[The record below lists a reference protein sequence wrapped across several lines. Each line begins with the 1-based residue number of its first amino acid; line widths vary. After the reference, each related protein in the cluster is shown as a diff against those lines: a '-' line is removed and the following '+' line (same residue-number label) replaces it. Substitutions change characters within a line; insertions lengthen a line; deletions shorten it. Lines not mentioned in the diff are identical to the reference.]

1 VTADKCGGLKT
12 IGRYMVNVEFQ
23 GVKVSSN
30 ALLEI
35 SENIREDIGKGEKS
49 GFCNGEKSRVPR
61 AHLRGGRK
69 KRGIRNGRE
78 RKF

>member
-35 SENIREDIGKGEKS
+35 SENIREDIE
-49 GFCNGEKSRVPR
+49 
-61 AHLRGGRK
+61 LIIGRP
-69 KRGIRNGRE
+69 GINS
-78 RKF
+78 